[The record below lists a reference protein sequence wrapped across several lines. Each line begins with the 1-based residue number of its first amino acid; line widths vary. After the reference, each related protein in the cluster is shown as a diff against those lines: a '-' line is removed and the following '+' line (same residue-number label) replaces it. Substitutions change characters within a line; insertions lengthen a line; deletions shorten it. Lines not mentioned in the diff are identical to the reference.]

1 MLASLLVKFVQILDG
16 KLPQLLLNE
25 LREVGLLGLLKQLN
39 ALDMF
44 QLFILLN
51 HLLSLVLLLCDGV
64 HL

>member
-39 ALDMF
+39 ALDML